1 MPIGNQQIN
10 LGPIELALSLNTALP
25 AAGANV
31 TTGILDLQSIAP
43 NGDAWRL
50 GRIAVLFP
58 NLPENNAGAGIT
70 VALQAAPPSLVA
82 GAPTAVAPATPP
94 PGAFVTPAVAQ
105 TLTVPAVANGGSTAN
120 IYYFTLAF
128 DANGSPY
135 QFYQFVITTPAQVQ
149 SQGENIVIAYVS
161 A

>member
-1 MPIGNQQIN
+1 MASIVQQIN
-10 LGPIELALSLNTALP
+10 LGPIDLALSVTQALP

-50 GRIAVLFP
+50 GRIAAIIP
-58 NLPENNAGAGIT
+58 ALPENVANTGIT
-70 VALQAAPPSLVA
+70 IALQAAPPSLVA
-82 GAPTAVAPATPP
+82 SPIAPAMPV

-105 TLTVPAVANGGSTAN
+105 TATIAAVAGTGSAAQVL
-120 IYYFTLAF
+120 YFTLAF

-135 QFYQFVITTPAQVQ
+135 QFYQFLITTPAGTVTVGEVITLAFVQ
-149 SQGENIVIAYVS
+149 A
-161 A
+161 